1 SKRTVCDHCRRR
13 RIRCDG
19 QLPCQQ
25 CLNASLTCKRDHV
38 PRKRGPKRGHG
49 RVMCLRVREKERE
62 SRDNSAEP
70 EVPPGRTVHQSTAL
84 PQDVS
89 WRNNAS
95 DPRNGPEPMSIF
107 TSDQHQPLHRPFL
120 HLIPQCVDLYY
131 EHIYPI
137 MPVLYMPAIRSM
149 ITRQMS
155 PSEKN
160 LVFALCAL
168 VSMHMSG
175 KSLSFD
181 GPASWEDAGRFF
193 LDECVS
199 NRQSYDFMEDMSLNA
214 VISSFWLSTSFFE
227 INQNR
232 KSWLYLREALTL
244 AQDMGLHDDSTYVSL
259 SPQEALC
266 RQRVFWIL
274 FVTERSF
281 AILRN
286 KPITFKKTPML
297 PTTRH
302 SYESPDIHAGFLQ
315 LVSSYTP
322 LDESFVSAWNEGS

>member
-1 SKRTVCDHCRRR
+1 
-13 RIRCDG
+13 
-19 QLPCQQ
+19 
-25 CLNASLTCKRDHV
+25 
-38 PRKRGPKRGHG
+38 
-49 RVMCLRVREKERE
+49 
-62 SRDNSAEP
+62 
-70 EVPPGRTVHQSTAL
+70 
-84 PQDVS
+84 
-89 WRNNAS
+89 
-95 DPRNGPEPMSIF
+95 
-107 TSDQHQPLHRPFL
+107 
-120 HLIPQCVDLYY
+120 
-131 EHIYPI
+131 

-149 ITRQMS
+149 VTRQMT

-160 LVFALCAL
+160 LIFALCAL

-244 AQDMGLHDDSTYVSL
+244 AQDMGLHNDSTYVSL

-274 FVTERSF
+274 FVTERY
-281 AILRN
+281 L
-286 KPITFKKTPML
+286 
-297 PTTRH
+297 
-302 SYESPDIHAGFLQ
+302 SPSNRCVHHLWALLSDLAL
-315 LVSSYTP
+315 
-322 LDESFVSAWNEGS
+322 LDLSPFCEINQSRSRRRQCYL

>member
-1 SKRTVCDHCRRR
+1 
-13 RIRCDG
+13 
-19 QLPCQQ
+19 
-25 CLNASLTCKRDHV
+25 
-38 PRKRGPKRGHG
+38 
-49 RVMCLRVREKERE
+49 M
-62 SRDNSAEP
+62 
-70 EVPPGRTVHQSTAL
+70 
-84 PQDVS
+84 
-89 WRNNAS
+89 
-95 DPRNGPEPMSIF
+95 F

-120 HLIPQCVDLYY
+120 HLVPQCVELYY

-149 ITRQMS
+149 IARQMT

-160 LVFALCAL
+160 LIYALCAL

-199 NRQSYDFMEDMSLNA
+199 NRQSYDFMEDASLNA

-274 FVTERSF
+274 FVTER
-281 AILRN
+281 
-286 KPITFKKTPML
+286 
-297 PTTRH
+297 
-302 SYESPDIHAGFLQ
+302 
-315 LVSSYTP
+315 
-322 LDESFVSAWNEGS
+322 